1 VTTQGTD
8 TRIARNVAMTE
19 FFNLLTGLIKLCE
32 PLIKQAVEDAA
43 KKGK

>member
-1 VTTQGTD
+1 MSEERTQ
-8 TRIARNVAMTE
+8 IAKNVAITE

-32 PLIKQAVEDAA
+32 PLIKQAVAEAAA